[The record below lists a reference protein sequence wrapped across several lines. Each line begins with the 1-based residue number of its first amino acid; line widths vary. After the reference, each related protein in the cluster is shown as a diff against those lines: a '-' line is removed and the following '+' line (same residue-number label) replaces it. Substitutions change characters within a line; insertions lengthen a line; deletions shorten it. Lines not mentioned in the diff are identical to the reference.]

1 VDEGWIQYRYR
12 RIFESSSGY
21 LVSAYQPSREA
32 GYDGEAVFLRGVRDD
47 EVAFS
52 RRRGTT
58 LANAT
63 RDDRLSALFAAFEA
77 RAEDR
82 RRVPR
87 DRTRLTDPASLNPP
101 LLLTDFRDARLV
113 VEVTM
118 DGQVPSVSR
127 ELRGDLRRQFAHAG
141 RQLPVREVE
150 TARFGAVAETT
161 VEPA

>member
-1 VDEGWIQYRYR
+1 LR
-12 RIFESSSGY
+12 R
-21 LVSAYQPSREA
+21 SRRA
-32 GYDGEAVFLRGVRDD
+32 RRTDD
-47 EVAFS
+47 EY
-52 RRRGTT
+52 
-58 LANAT
+58 
-63 RDDRLSALFAAFEA
+63 
-77 RAEDR
+77 
-82 RRVPR
+82 RVTG
-87 DRTRLTDPASLNPP
+87 TRLTDPASLNPP